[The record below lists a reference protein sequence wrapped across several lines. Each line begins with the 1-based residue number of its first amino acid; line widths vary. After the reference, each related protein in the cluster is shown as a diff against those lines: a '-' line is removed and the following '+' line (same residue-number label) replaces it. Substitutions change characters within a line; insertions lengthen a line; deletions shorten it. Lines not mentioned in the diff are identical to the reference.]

1 MRLQVPQA
9 RFFSSHNKPR
19 QTFSAAASSIFLHGR
34 IPLSEA
40 TGSSNRTWCGTSV
53 APEMLNFYFI
63 FFFSCCWSL
72 DVSANCTRT
81 SKLHVT
87 DEMQPYLRSFTAEL
101 HEIEIITRSTEV
113 ILLLVPPPKKKKM
126 VRNTC
131 AGCETHFL
139 SLVVYQT
146 ENSRFHE
153 SLGAGFEIICHP
165 NDTWTD
171 FSKSDQILSSIWTA

>member
-19 QTFSAAASSIFLHGR
+19 QTFSAAASSIFLHDR

-113 ILLLVPPPKKKKM
+113 ILLLVAPPSP
-126 VRNTC
+126 
-131 AGCETHFL
+131 HFL